1 MSGTWSDGRR
11 EPLLE
16 YFDARRGYKAQ
27 RPKPR
32 KDRTP
37 EPVFPFGTGHGT
49 GRVVFDSVPGW
60 AYGDTQASPARR
72 SGILDDQSARLPA
85 RPVLTL
91 RSAARAASYGSL

>member
-32 KDRTP
+32 KDRPAET
-37 EPVFPFGTGHGT
+37 VFPFGTGQST
-49 GRVVFDSVPGW
+49 GRTTFDTLAAVPDQIPTRRKV
-60 AYGDTQASPARR
+60 AVMTENPAF
-72 SGILDDQSARLPA
+72 LPA

-91 RSAARAASYGSL
+91 RSAARAASYGPLK